1 MSINNQDH
9 QSSQPGVVT
18 VATATASTI
27 VIVFFRI
34 VCQAIVLIL
43 TARLLGVDNYGVI
56 AALVSISLVLGP
68 WSGLGYDFLA
78 LRAVSRDPS
87 KSSDCFWQGAKQIA
101 ITAPPMIIACVA
113 VASVWFNEY
122 FRAELVALILIAEL
136 LCLRLT
142 ELIAKVFQGNSS
154 YRKMAVTR
162 LMNSVARLLV
172 LAPVA
177 AFYSQLTALQWGWV
191 YCVAAVMS
199 MIFSIAFLK
208 ICIGISAPTPNKGR
222 VSASDGMHF
231 AAGVMSTRLSSEFD
245 KSLVLGLAGTAGA
258 GIYGA
263 GYRLISL
270 AVAPVI
276 SFVNVVVTSMFKL
289 HRDTE
294 RTDLSER
301 SLYLCGVA
309 VAYGAAIGSLMWLF
323 LPDVAAMVLGDDF
336 RALSAGLLPLALLP
350 TPIGCRL
357 VGEQAMAA
365 LGKFRI
371 RTTAQWSIAALA
383 VSLNLLLIPKVG
395 WTAAAW
401 VLLAA
406 ETSLA
411 ICYVTAIIRARLGGR
426 WNTI

>member
-1 MSINNQDH
+1 MIAPQLSEP
-9 QSSQPGVVT
+9 PGVV
-18 VATATASTI
+18 TATASTVAI
-27 VIVFFRI
+27 VSVRMA
-34 VCQAIVLIL
+34 CQAIVLIL
-43 TARLLGVDNYGVI
+43 TTRLLGVDNYGVI
-56 AALVSISLVLGP
+56 AALVAISLVLAP

-78 LRAVSRDPS
+78 LRAVSRDS
-87 KSSDCFWQGAKQIA
+87 SESSDCFWQGAKLIA
-101 ITAPPMIIACVA
+101 ITAPPIIIACIA
-113 VASVWFNEY
+113 VTSIWFNEY
-122 FRAELVALILIAEL
+122 FRAGLVMLILIAEL

-142 ELIAKVFQGNSS
+142 ELIAKIFQGNCF
-154 YRKMAVTR
+154 YRKMAITR

-172 LAPVA
+172 LAPMA
-177 AFYSQLTALQWGWV
+177 AFYSQLTALQWGWA
-191 YCVAAVMS
+191 YFIAAVLS
-199 MIFSIAFLK
+199 MAFSIAFLQVH
-208 ICIGISAPTPNKGR
+208 IGISAPTPKKGHL
-222 VSASDGMHF
+222 SASDGVHF

-276 SFVNVVVTSMFKL
+276 SFVNVVTTSMFKM

-294 RTDLSER
+294 RTNLSKR
-301 SLYLCGVA
+301 SLTLCGVA
-309 VAYGAAIGSLMWLF
+309 VVYGAAIGGLMWLF
-323 LPDVAAMVLGDDF
+323 LPDVAAIVLGDDF

-350 TPIGCRL
+350 TPIACRL

-371 RTTAQWSIAALA
+371 RTMAQWSIAALA
-383 VSLNLLLIPKVG
+383 VSLNLLLIPRVG

-401 VLLAA
+401 VLLAG

-411 ICYVTAIIRARLGGR
+411 ICYVSAIIRARR
-426 WNTI
+426 NTT